1 MALIYR
7 LSQFR
12 DIFVSNLCTKI
23 LGINNNNNLSKDYCL
38 LIFLNFIPYFITSFF
53 LNLLQVQYLYKK
65 DDIIYYSNENDTV
78 LGPILL
84 EAYLNNN
91 DIKSILDRY
100 DNNVPLNLIFQN
112 ENLKVE
118 DGNTIKIKCMTLGKI
133 KEKIFNYKLVKFNL
147 KIQLLFLI

>member
-23 LGINNNNNLSKDYCL
+23 LGINNNNKLSKDYCL
-38 LIFLNFIPYFITSFF
+38 LIFLNFIPYFIISFF

-91 DIKSILDRY
+91 DIIQKKVSFARIIELINIIHKY
-100 DNNVPLNLIFQN
+100 FFFSSNSLNFIFANLLFRLIF
-112 ENLKVE
+112 LR
-118 DGNTIKIKCMTLGKI
+118 
-133 KEKIFNYKLVKFNL
+133 
-147 KIQLLFLI
+147 